1 MKRTIL
7 AITVAIAAMLFTA
20 CGNSG
25 TPKSG
30 MPSGDDTKLKQGDLN
45 QVVVERYSFNDS
57 IFVHDT
63 LGTGLENGYSRFAVA
78 IDIPVVENDA
88 LRKAIFHWILG
99 SDTEDYVAVVMEQRS
114 RFYTEEGG
122 EVPNASFCA
131 QIEMVDQSEK
141 YVTYVNSG
149 ESYSAITHV
158 NPWREGATFV
168 KADGSVIGYDMFEQP
183 EQLAGMV
190 EKALLANDVFEGAEH
205 IPGFQMPSKAPW
217 IEKDCMV
224 FRYGTYEIGSFADG
238 EIECKVPVAD
248 MKPYLSEKGKALFE

>member
-1 MKRTIL
+1 MKKSIL
-7 AITVAIAAMLFTA
+7 TLSVVIAAMLFTA

-25 TPKSG
+25 NSKSATL
-30 MPSGDDTKLKQGDLN
+30 SGNDTELKQGDFN

-63 LGTGLENGYSRFAVA
+63 LGTGLEDGYSRFAVA

-88 LRKAIFHWILG
+88 LRKAILHWILG
-99 SDTEDYVAVVMEQRS
+99 SDTEDYDAVVMEQRS
-114 RFYTEEGG
+114 RFYAEEGG
-122 EVPNASFCA
+122 EVPNASFDA
-131 QIEMVDQSEK
+131 QIEMVDQGEK

-149 ESYSAITHV
+149 ESYSSITHV

-183 EQLAGMV
+183 EQLVGII
-190 EKALLANDVFEGAEH
+190 EKALLANDVWEGEEH
-205 IPGFQMPSKAPW
+205 IPGLQMPSTAPW

-238 EIECKVPVAD
+238 EIECKVPVAEL
-248 MKPYLSEKGKALFE
+248 KPYFSAKGKALFE